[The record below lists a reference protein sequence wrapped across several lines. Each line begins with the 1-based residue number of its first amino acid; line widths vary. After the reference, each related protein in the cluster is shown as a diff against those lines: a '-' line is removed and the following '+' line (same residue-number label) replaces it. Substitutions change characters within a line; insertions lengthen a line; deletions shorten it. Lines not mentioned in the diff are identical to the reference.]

1 MPDSLDSQV
10 GPRFHVSVHPGSG
23 ESDPFASSC
32 PMWRR
37 YPWPGHSQAVHYR
50 FVGPVEVGL
59 VELEVGSW
67 EGSPSPN
74 GSLPGLGYD
83 ELSAVA
89 TESALLLGLLLEK
102 DSSEEKVPLSS
113 YGGVAQLVERLT
125 GSQEVRGFES
135 LRLHRKPQ
143 VRALLVW
150 GLSRPGLKGKQ
161 LCKQRRRTRARRT
174 RADGGEQR

>member
-1 MPDSLDSQV
+1 
-10 GPRFHVSVHPGSG
+10 
-23 ESDPFASSC
+23 
-32 PMWRR
+32 
-37 YPWPGHSQAVHYR
+37 
-50 FVGPVEVGL
+50 

-135 LRLHRKPQ
+135 LRLHSKMQ
-143 VRALLVW
+143 VS
-150 GLSRPGLKGKQ
+150 GPSRG
-161 LCKQRRRTRARRT
+161 R
-174 RADGGEQR
+174 